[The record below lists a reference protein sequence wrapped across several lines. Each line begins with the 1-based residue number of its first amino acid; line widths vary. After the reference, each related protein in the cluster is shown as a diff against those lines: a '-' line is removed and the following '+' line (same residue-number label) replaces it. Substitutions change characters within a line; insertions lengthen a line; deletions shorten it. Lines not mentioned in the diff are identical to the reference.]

1 MKKLAIF
8 LIVCF
13 ISVFSFAKCDF
24 FQVAN
29 DCNGQTTTVIAK
41 NDTTSL
47 DIHANWNQGNISYKF
62 QSEPEKLDLLV
73 YANDMSRL
81 YTEITYKNKSAKIY
95 YDINLAEMNVEDY
108 QKLYGLLISLPPS
121 FLDQVQELINNLP
134 QNTDNLP
141 TIKDF
146 AQDILANEPAEIMGI
161 IRWLQYN
168 ECVLTKAVGC
178 YTETNWDACFDKIEK
193 ECHDRYYPPQQQQ

>member
-1 MKKLAIF
+1 MKKLTIF

-24 FQVAN
+24 FQIAN

-41 NDTTSL
+41 NDTISL

-62 QSEPEKLDLLV
+62 QSGPEKLDMLV

-81 YTEITYKNKSAKIY
+81 YTEITYKNKSTKIY

-134 QNTDNLP
+134 QNTESLD

-146 AQDILANEPAEIMGI
+146 AQDILAQEPATIMGI
-161 IRWLQYN
+161 IKWLQYVQ
-168 ECVLTKAVGC
+168 CVLLKSVGC
-178 YTETNWDACFDKIEK
+178 YPESDWDDCFDKIEK
-193 ECHDRYYPPQQQQ
+193 ECHDKYYPPQQQQ